1 MKHHDVIIIGAGAAG
16 LMCAAS
22 AGYRGRD
29 VLVLDNAKQA
39 GRKILISGGGR
50 CNFTNQKVEPLNFIC
65 SNGHFVKS
73 ALARYR
79 SSDFIELVERHGIEY
94 HERDHGQ
101 LFCNDS
107 AKEIVTML
115 KTECEWAGAKIQL
128 KTEIS
133 QIVKLENGQFELS
146 TDKETYTCESLV
158 IATGGLSMPKL
169 GASPYGYHIAK
180 QFGLKVLPTSA
191 GLVPF
196 TWHSEQKQKFEP
208 LSGIAIP
215 STITAKDGTQFSEAL
230 LFTHR
235 GLSGPAI
242 LQISNFWNPGESI
255 SINLLP
261 GIDARAAIEL
271 VLANHPKQSLRNT
284 LAHWLPKRL
293 VEALFD
299 EALLNKAM
307 NQLVH
312 KELEQLAVD
321 LESWE
326 ILMNGTEG
334 YRTAEVTLGGVDTDE
349 LSSKTMEAK
358 SVSGLFFI
366 GEVMD
371 VSGWLGG
378 FNFQWAWSSG
388 VAAGQAV

>member
-16 LMCAAS
+16 LMCAAT

-50 CNFTNQKVEPLNFIC
+50 CNFTNQKVEPNNFIC
-65 SNGHFVKS
+65 SNAHFVKS

-115 KTECEWAGAKIQL
+115 LTECEWAGVQIKLRTVIN
-128 KTEIS
+128 EIG
-133 QIVKLENGQFELS
+133 QNEQGQFELI
-146 TDKETYTCESLV
+146 TDKEHYTCDSLV
-158 IATGGLSMPKL
+158 MATGGLSMPKL
-169 GASPYGYHIAK
+169 GASPYGYHIAQ
-180 QFGLKVLPTSA
+180 QFGLKLLPTHA

-208 LSGIAIP
+208 LSGIAVP

-242 LQISNFWNPGESI
+242 LQISNFWKAGETI

-261 GIDARAAIEL
+261 GVDARAAIEL

-284 LAHWLPKRL
+284 LSHWLPKRL

-299 EALLNKAM
+299 ETLLNKAM
-307 NQLVH
+307 NQLIHSEVD
-312 KELEQLAVD
+312 QLAVE

-326 ILMNGTEG
+326 VLMNGTEG

-358 SVSGLFFI
+358 SVSGLYFI